1 MVTKTLHRSKVR
13 ETRPEFSKIR
23 RLLQLFVL
31 GAATVC
37 LLVFLFYTLYPRNRT
52 TYLATVAISDY
63 GDDSIFFNSVFSDW
77 NTSKTNE
84 QLEKGNWS
92 KWSPSQPGDWQRS
105 YKSPGKDKFD
115 SIDSKVDFLN
125 IWDQRLPPNSEILG
139 GSNDVLV
146 VQLRCQS
153 LADFDRGTVD
163 LIVLTSTDPK
173 ESTDSKVTVPLADIL
188 EQLSSTRYKKIKN
201 IILFADIADIHFELN
216 DRQTK
221 LSNPIVKTLLK
232 HFQSDVFKEQVVAP
246 LTKSGRNIYLL
257 LPRADNQPT
266 LLTRSG
272 KTLFQESL
280 ERALSEGDPSSKQ
293 LNLADLYQQVF
304 IRMRDASDNSQI
316 PILLS
321 IVEQTWIPPIAP
333 STAIND
339 AKAESSFRRAQQVVL
354 SNPLPKK
361 NNSKSKESTSDSVK
375 SDEPQLAQDT
385 DSQDRK
391 DQNAPNPM
399 DQLENFRKEI
409 RYLEDLDV
417 RRKWLKFAYDQRFEE
432 KKELEDELKN
442 TQEPQQNDLANRQ
455 AWYVPNEELEKYLS
469 PSEAN
474 DWRDHRES
482 IQSTMRAICEL
493 AEQLRLLLDLKK
505 GISGLD
511 KESNSYKDLKKDVQ
525 TIEKA
530 IKQQFDVLSEILEAI
545 DKFRSDAASTSK
557 KPWWTALKNQK
568 VSLNDFPKACDGLV
582 ETIKKFK
589 NGKNWNSVYE
599 TICLKLLGSTQITSQ
614 SRMQLRELIKEA
626 NRPGFRENRQEKRPS
641 DQDYSKLEKS
651 ISSNND
657 SDPSANETLDS
668 FRKLS
673 EKLNRIAPNEG
684 RINKSSGDS
693 DTQAIE
699 EWCNWIRS
707 ALSLRSNSVGKAQAL
722 FPLGNQ
728 AIQLR
733 ITSGLSRQNILD
745 FEFDPLKNEKNP
757 SKNLV
762 LRTSRRDPNVKTK
775 ISQYRL
781 KWSSG
786 DQKQHQNPLE
796 ISFQDKVLEEGDVK
810 PISMDEDFKIH
821 IELNDDRMLCS
832 VPYSLN
838 FELIDDANQI
848 VASEELKVYANV
860 NHLVLQ
866 ATHPLQELVKKAP
879 KPGAL
884 GMTTVDLPSLAL
896 GSYEN
901 KYKLKLENLNNKER
915 LASVKIYE
923 IPKESQLTDKTRFKE
938 QLSAGKFDKF
948 LKAQAERVNLMPET
962 PQLLSFQPANPPKP
976 DESSEASGQ
985 EQDVF
990 VSPVFLVQEWPK
1002 RSQTSDQQEPSD
1014 KQTEPK
1020 PLLSEVYFSD
1030 FQRIPQHS
1038 LDVLQCSTLN
1048 LKDQDDKWI
1057 LKIEAEEIEIK
1068 KLVKNGLVDRLQ
1080 LKLPKEAG
1088 VLQAEP
1094 INLTFKPTGDLP
1106 ESRVGEFQIPPLR
1119 SSLYDDLK
1127 DILSMGTL
1135 VLDLRNEPRSHFF
1148 QFNKSNNTWDVIKN
1162 YSGRLSKL
1170 QEPRFC
1176 GIAITEDGSPYRL
1189 NQLPKSKED
1198 RIFFRTHRS
1207 ESKGDPAL
1215 IPKFLQITDLQIDL
1229 SPEHAMTIELIQKDK
1244 KNELKIEY
1252 DRINRLQG
1260 GVTITE
1266 DKSLAMKFFAGD
1278 LTEYLELP
1286 QQDQPQQGLIEI
1298 QVVFRVQN
1306 NNQTI
1311 NKTLVFDYEKPTLVT
1326 QDGRP
1331 VISKEETGKEEE
1343 KTPDLVL
1350 ACTDSNGSG
1359 ISKGLLWV
1367 LESNGKRSKEPIK
1380 GTYQRR
1386 DEKDF
1391 IRFPIDENKVGEFS
1405 DFDLEIEDN
1414 AGNALIKE
1422 KLKVPTE

>member
-1 MVTKTLHRSKVR
+1 MVTKTLHRPKVR
-13 ETRPEFSKIR
+13 ETGPEFSKIR

-37 LLVFLFYTLYPRNRT
+37 LLAFLFYTLYPRTRT

-63 GDDSIFFNSVFSDW
+63 GDDSIFINSVFSDW
-77 NTSKTNE
+77 NTSKINE

-92 KWSPSQPGDWQRS
+92 KWTPTQPGDWQRS
-105 YKSPGKDKFD
+105 YKKSLGNDKFD
-115 SIDSKVDFLN
+115 PIDSKEDFLN
-125 IWDQRLPPNSEILG
+125 IWNQRLPPNPDILG

-146 VQLRCQS
+146 VQMRCQS
-153 LADFDRGTVD
+153 LADVDRGTVD
-163 LIVLTSTDPK
+163 LIVLK
-173 ESTDSKVTVPLADIL
+173 STDSQGTVPLADIL
-188 EQLSSTRYKKIKN
+188 KSLSSTRYKKIKN
-201 IILFADIADIHFELN
+201 IVLFADMADIHFDLN
-216 DRQTK
+216 DQQTR
-221 LSNPIVKTLLK
+221 LSNPIVETLLED
-232 HFQSDVFKEQVVAP
+232 FQSDDFKEQVIVP

-272 KTLFQESL
+272 QTLFQESL
-280 ERALSEGDPSSKQ
+280 ERALSAGDPSSKQ
-293 LNLADLYQQVF
+293 LNLADLYQQLF
-304 IRMRDASDNSQI
+304 IRMSDASDDSQF

-321 IVEQTWIPPIAP
+321 VVEQTWIPPIAP
-333 STAIND
+333 SSAIND
-339 AKAESSFRRAQQVVL
+339 AKAKSSFERAQQVVL

-361 NNSKSKESTSDSVK
+361 NNPKPKESTSDESKSDSVK
-375 SDEPQLAQDT
+375 SDEPRLAQNT
-385 DSQDRK
+385 DSQDPK
-391 DQNAPNPM
+391 DPNASNPM
-399 DQLENFRKEI
+399 DQLEKFRKEI

-432 KKELEDELKN
+432 NTPLPDEPKTLDPQKKD
-442 TQEPQQNDLANRQ
+442 QANRQ
-455 AWYVPNEELEKYLS
+455 AWYVPNDELRKYLS
-469 PSEAN
+469 PSEAI
-474 DWRDHRES
+474 DWIDHRES

-493 AEQLRLLLDLKK
+493 AEQLRLLLDLKN

-511 KESNSYKDLKKDVQ
+511 EESNSYKDLKKDVQ

-557 KPWWTALKNQK
+557 KPWWTVLKNQK

-599 TICLKLLGSTQITSQ
+599 TTCLKLLGSTQISSQ

-626 NRPGFRENRQEKRPS
+626 NRPDFRENRPEMSPD
-641 DQDYSKLEKS
+641 DQDYSKLKES
-651 ISSNND
+651 IYSND
-657 SDPSANETLDS
+657 SDSSANEILDG
-668 FRKLS
+668 FRKLC
-673 EKLNRIAPNEG
+673 EKLERIAPNNPK
-684 RINKSSGDS
+684 NKSNSDP

-699 EWCNWIRS
+699 QWCYWIRS
-707 ALSLRSNSVGKAQAL
+707 ALSPRSNSSAQAHAL

-733 ITSGLSRQNILD
+733 ITSGLSRQNVLD
-745 FEFDPLKNEKNP
+745 FEFDPLKDKKNT
-757 SKNLV
+757 SKDLV
-762 LRTSRRDPNVKTK
+762 LRTIHRDPNVKAK
-775 ISQYRL
+775 NSQYRL
-781 KWSSG
+781 RWSSG
-786 DQKQHQNPLE
+786 DQKQHQNPLD
-796 ISFQDKVLEEGDVK
+796 ISFQDKEFKKGDLK
-810 PISMDEDFKIH
+810 PISMDEDHKIH
-821 IELNDDRMLCS
+821 MELKNDRMLCS

-838 FELIDDANQI
+838 FELIDEANQI

-866 ATHPLQELVKKAP
+866 ATHPLQGLAKKAP
-879 KPGAL
+879 KQGAL

-901 KYKLKLENLNNKER
+901 KYKLKLINLDNKER
-915 LASVKIYE
+915 LASVKLYE
-923 IPKESQLTDKTRFKE
+923 IPKEYQLTDKSRFKN
-938 QLSAGKFDKF
+938 QLSAGKLDKF
-948 LKAQAERVNLMPET
+948 LKAQAEPVNLMPET
-962 PQLLSFQPANPPKP
+962 SQLLSFQPPANPTKP
-976 DESSEASGQ
+976 DDSSDASGQ
-985 EQDVF
+985 EQVHVF

-1002 RSQTSDQQEPSD
+1002 KPQTSEQQDPSD
-1014 KQTEPK
+1014 KQTESK
-1020 PLLSEVYFSD
+1020 PLLSEVYFSE

-1038 LDVLQCSTLN
+1038 WDLLQCSTLN
-1048 LKDQDDKWI
+1048 VNDQDDKWI
-1057 LKIEAEEIEIK
+1057 LKIEAKETAITN
-1068 KLVKNGLVDRLQ
+1068 LVKKGLVEKLQ
-1080 LKLPKEAG
+1080 LKLSKEAG
-1088 VLQAEP
+1088 VLPAEP
-1094 INLTFKPTGDLP
+1094 INLTLEPTRDST
-1106 ESRVGEFQIPPLR
+1106 ESGVEFQIPPLR
-1119 SSLYDDLK
+1119 SSLYDDFK

-1135 VLDLRNEPRSHFF
+1135 VLDLPNEPRSHFF
-1148 QFNKSNNTWDVIKN
+1148 RFNKSNNTWEVIKN
-1162 YSGRLSKL
+1162 YSGGLSNLQRL
-1170 QEPRFC
+1170 RFC

-1229 SPEHAMTIELIQKDK
+1229 SPEDTMFIELIQKDK
-1244 KNELKIEY
+1244 KKQIPIKE

-1266 DKSLAMKFFAGD
+1266 DKSLAMKFFAED
-1278 LTEYLELP
+1278 LTEYIELP

-1298 QVVFRVQN
+1298 QVGFRVQ

-1311 NKTLVFDYEKPTLVT
+1311 NKTLVFDYEKPTLLL
-1326 QDGRP
+1326 QNGRP
-1331 VISKEETGKEEE
+1331 VIFKEKTGKEEE
-1343 KTPDLVL
+1343 KTFDLVL

-1367 LESNGKRSKEPIK
+1367 LESNGKRSKEAIK

-1391 IRFPIDENKVGEFS
+1391 IHFPIDENKVGEFS

-1414 AGNALIKE
+1414 AGNVIKE
-1422 KLKVPTE
+1422 KLKVPAE